1 MLLVTRLV
9 STLCA
14 MAPVTIV
21 HAYPE
26 RPLRFVIPFPP
37 GGGADNLAR
46 VVAISASERLGQ
58 SIVIDNR
65 AGAGG
70 NIGAVVVA
78 NSAPDGYTLLQA
90 NVSHAISTSLYKK
103 LQYDLLNDFISV
115 TQLASIPFLLAVHP
129 TSSVHSAKELIALAK
144 SKPDQLTYAS
154 SGAGGP
160 SHLAMELFKSMSA
173 TEIRHIPYKGA
184 VPAATD
190 LLAGRVDMSF
200 FTFSG
205 ALPYTSSG
213 RLRALGLAST
223 RRSALAPNLPTIGET
238 GLPDFEATTW
248 FGIMVP
254 RGTQSSVVSKLHS
267 AFFSAL
273 NIPGVR
279 ERLTNQGFE
288 VVGSS
293 PAEFAAYVKSE
304 IPKWA
309 KVVKATG
316 AVAE

>member
-1 MLLVTRLV
+1 
-9 STLCA
+9 